1 MQLQPESDSLYSP
14 AVRAYVNSRPWPK
27 TLRMQV
33 REPSEPSPH
42 LLFVFFRD
50 NWLTF
55 DGEDQKYISEIVREV
70 MMKLRK
76 DGVPCYMGAMENVPQ
91 G

>member
-1 MQLQPESDSLYSP
+1 MLLQPESDSLYTD
-14 AVRAYVNSRPWPK
+14 AVRRYVQSRPWPRGLK
-27 TLRMQV
+27 MEV
-33 REPSEPSPH
+33 REPTEPAPH
-42 LLFVFFRD
+42 LMFYFFRD
-50 NWLTF
+50 NWITF

-76 DGVPCYMGAMENVPQ
+76 DGVPCYMGAMQNATE